1 MLPSRR
7 VPGLQQK
14 QKQLLAFISQRE
26 QYAMPESS
34 DAPKRRHLSPPNEA
48 MNTPERPAASPLSD
62 IHTAYDIPQRPA
74 RTPLR
79 AVDDGNE
86 TPAKSGT
93 LTPAEREHYQLGG
106 IGDV

>member
-1 MLPSRR
+1 
-7 VPGLQQK
+7 
-14 QKQLLAFISQRE
+14 
-26 QYAMPESS
+26 MPESI
-34 DAPKRRHLSPPNEA
+34 DAPKRRRLSPSDQA

-86 TPAKSGT
+86 TPVKSEA
-93 LTPAEREHYQLGG
+93 LTPAESEHEWLGG
-106 IGDV
+106 TGHV